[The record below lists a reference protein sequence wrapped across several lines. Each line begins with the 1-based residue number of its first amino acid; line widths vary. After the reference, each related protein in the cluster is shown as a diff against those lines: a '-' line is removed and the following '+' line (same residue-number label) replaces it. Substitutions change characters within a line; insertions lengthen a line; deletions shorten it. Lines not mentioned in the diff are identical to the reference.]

1 MKRNRYKEIDE
12 MAYEIFKFFKEK
24 ARENR
29 YGEITATL
37 TMHDGY
43 PVKIAKGVGVPIKQA
58 PIENESIP
66 EETAEL
72 TDKSATSSED
82 KT

>member
-43 PVKIAKGVGVPIKQA
+43 PVKIAKGVGIPIKQGPA
-58 PIENESIP
+58 ANEFIQ

-72 TDKSATSSED
+72 SEKSATSSED